1 VILVTNEES
10 RLSGDEFKKFG
21 TCFRYHLCFV
31 NDGKDKTLEVLQE
44 LKKEKKSIS
53 KRSKKRPASQS
64 H

>member
-10 RLSGDEFKKFG
+10 RLSGDEFKKFVHVLG
-21 TCFRYHLCFV
+21 YHLCFV

-53 KRSKKRPASQS
+53 VSRTKKRPA
-64 H
+64 